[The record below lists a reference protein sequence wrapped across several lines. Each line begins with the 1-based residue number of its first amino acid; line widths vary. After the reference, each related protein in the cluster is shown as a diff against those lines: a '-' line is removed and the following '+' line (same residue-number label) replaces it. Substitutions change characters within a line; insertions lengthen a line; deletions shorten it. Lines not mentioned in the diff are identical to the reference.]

1 MLLCL
6 FCFDILTFIVR
17 MLQLQPLGHRAAQRK
32 WATFV
37 PQMVNMA
44 LLWAGMYCINRHS
57 RKSHRKPWAAFQV
70 SHQMLQLVSGHSWL
84 Q

>member
-17 MLQLQPLGHRAAQRK
+17 ALQLLTLGHRAPHRE

-44 LLWAGMYCINRHS
+44 LLWTGIYCINRHS
-57 RKSHRKPWAAFQV
+57 RKSRGKPWAAFQV
-70 SHQMLQLVSGHSWL
+70 SNQMPELICQPFW
-84 Q
+84 